1 MRFVTTFI
9 LLIFSFLTT
18 ASYSGERSSS
28 MHGNQFSVEQRL
40 GHRFPSVESLSQV
53 GNPGQVTLHKK
64 AEDISEADVRSA
76 LTIPRLDKDATLFT
90 AKQIGLRP
98 GTTDAVGMLNASVLR
113 NIPADCPGIKLDQMY
128 YVCLPKNGKFPGY
141 KQRSIVL
148 DHDFV
153 IDGEVDGKAV
163 GGFHASQLLF
173 YTEHSLNL
181 RKVHVVVDDSGKYYP
196 FYVNTIRGIDQLQVT
211 GCVFEGSGDTPGRTF
226 FLGSQDASPL
236 DEKGFAKDDN
246 CIRHV
251 LFDGNTHQGS
261 RMVASA
267 GVRVT
272 QSCRFLGNTIY
283 DVTGVGI
290 SLSTDNTRNY
300 AVLMGY
306 LSCPVYIVGNTFAG
320 VGQVMKKRTKW
331 PTYYCAVLVESGQ
344 LYMLHNTIRNFVSGK
359 TLYTTRKGERIDGF
373 PETYDL
379 YANVTRLYYSNNHVT
394 NVLRFTKE
402 RANVGI
408 FKAKGC
414 CVPRRFRESHMP
426 IVRYY
431 SGNTYQ
437 TDRNAVLR
445 MWTNRKYPADGGD
458 YSEEKAY
465 DKSLSPD
472 DYLTLNI
479 QSYTAQLPVD
489 TLAYCN
495 NTLQAVN
502 IGGMLNSS
510 QLWCSAFICDGNV
523 FDSRHI
529 TSEEYNT
536 RKDDGKSVSNRE
548 WLFAVR
554 GAGEKP
560 SVHITGN
567 RFTST
572 NTAIRMLLY
581 RYSEGEPPTARQTV
595 VRNNT
600 VGRASR
606 LVLKSLNSS
615 NYKQGDY
622 NLH

>member
-1 MRFVTTFI
+1 
-9 LLIFSFLTT
+9 
-18 ASYSGERSSS
+18 
-28 MHGNQFSVEQRL
+28 MHSNQFAEELCL
-40 GHRFPSVESLSQV
+40 GHSFSSVPFCSQL
-53 GNPGQVTLHKK
+53 GNPGQVRINKK
-64 AEDISEADVRSA
+64 AEDIIESDVRKA
-76 LTIPRLDKDATLFT
+76 LIIPALDKDNTLLT
-90 AKQIGLRP
+90 AAQIGLKP
-98 GTTDAVGMLNASVLR
+98 GSTDAIGMLNAAALK

-128 YVCLPKNGKFPGY
+128 YVYLPKAGASFRY
-141 KQRSIVL
+141 KEKCIVL

-153 IDGEVDGKAV
+153 VDGEVGGKAV
-163 GGFHASQLLF
+163 GGFRTNQQLF

-181 RKVHVVVDDSGKYYP
+181 RKVHVVVDDSGKLYP
-196 FYVNTIRGIDQLQVT
+196 FYVNTIHGIDQLQVT
-211 GCVFEGSGDTPGRTF
+211 GCVFEGLGDTPGRTF
-226 FLGSQDASPL
+226 FLASQDVIPL
-236 DEKGFAKDDN
+236 DENGFTKDDN

-251 LFDGNTHQGS
+251 FFDGNTHQGS

-272 QSCRFLGNTIY
+272 ESCRFLGNTIY

-300 AVLMGY
+300 AVQMGY

-320 VGQVMKKRTKW
+320 VERIMKKRTKW
-331 PTYYCAVLVESGQ
+331 LTYYCAVLVESGQ
-344 LYMLHNTIRNFVSGK
+344 LYMLRNTIRNFVSGK
-359 TLYTTRKGERIDGF
+359 TLYTTKKGERIEGF

-414 CVPRRFRESHMP
+414 CVPQRFCESHMP

-431 SGNTYQ
+431 SGNIYQ

-445 MWTNRKYPADGGD
+445 MWNSRKYPADGSD
-458 YSEEKAY
+458 YSDEMVY
-465 DKSLSPD
+465 DKSLLLD
-472 DYLTLNI
+472 DYLTFNI
-479 QSYTAQLPVD
+479 QSYTAKLPVD

-510 QLWCSAFICDGNV
+510 QLWCSTFVCDGNI
-523 FDSRHI
+523 FDSRNI

-536 RKDDGKSVSNRE
+536 RKDDGKSTSNRE

-554 GAGEKP
+554 GASEKP
-560 SVHITGN
+560 SVSITGN
-567 RFTST
+567 RFTASDK
-572 NTAIRMLLY
+572 AIRLLLY
-581 RYSEGEPPTARQTV
+581 KYNEGQSPRARRTV
-595 VRNNT
+595 VKNNS
-600 VGRASR
+600 VGRSSR

-615 NYKQGDY
+615 KWTYGNYEVK
-622 NLH
+622 